1 MLTPPAPIDRQA
13 AFNLSLMLS
22 GGVVDNDETKENEEA
37 RIAQAAEYMA
47 FAATPIFPREDYDL
61 EHLVSATGIARYKN
75 PKGLFAMTQR
85 ISHYLAH
92 LLFR

>member
-61 EHLVSATGIARYKN
+61 EHLVSATGRLLRARGSDHIQLDVQN
-75 PKGLFAMTQR
+75 DGP
-85 ISHYLAH
+85 
-92 LLFR
+92 